1 MKSKNRNSLS
11 ARLTMMTLA
20 VAPALQWMTLFGTLV
35 PGDLGVLP
43 FTGIGVAVRDRRD
56 WNQNRLRREL
66 RLPALCIVLGS
77 ILALWDLGPVGW
89 ALKTLFQDLVVTMT
103 FLGLLAYARKRAL
116 DPAYLARWV
125 AITLIVISVVEVMS
139 GGYRPTATLGQPN
152 ITGHFFVCALL
163 FCLPKLR
170 RRWWLM
176 LPLVVVAV
184 GRTGSFGAL
193 VSLPIAFAYLG
204 FGAIRRRM
212 RDASSIRVFT
222 SWLLVLAPLGV
233 LAALTFGAVA
243 GDAAEKGAS
252 LGNDRLSSSSEG
264 RTIIWK
270 EGIEAWQGDP
280 LGLGPH
286 GFKELRIDWRF
297 GQQIADA
304 SEIHNDM
311 LGYLVERGPL
321 GLFGLLL
328 LYRVLWA
335 AGAKGGVA
343 RALLIANAIGGM
355 THETLHFRVLWV
367 LLALALASELHDRPQ
382 RQPRTRYARRRAR
395 LEAAERAAL
404 ELTTAEN
411 SVTERPAQ
419 LLEFSRG

>member
-1 MKSKNRNSLS
+1 MFI
-11 ARLTMMTLA
+11 LA
-20 VAPALQWMTLFGTLV
+20 AAPALQWMTIFGTLV
-35 PGDLGVLP
+35 PGDFGVLP
-43 FTGIGVAVRDRRD
+43 FTGVGIAIRDHRD

-66 RLPALCIVLGS
+66 RLPAVCIVLGS
-77 ILALWDLGPVGW
+77 VLALWDLGPVGW

-116 DPAYLARWV
+116 DSAYLAKWV
-125 AITLIVISVVEVMS
+125 AVTLTVISLVEVMS
-139 GGYRPTATLGQPN
+139 AGYRPTATLAQSN
-152 ITGHFFVCALL
+152 VTGHFFVCAML
-163 FCLPKLR
+163 FSLPKLP
-170 RRWWLM
+170 RRWWLI

-193 VSLPIAFAYLG
+193 LSLPIALAYLG
-204 FGAIRRRM
+204 FGAMRRRM
-212 RDASSIRVFT
+212 RDASSIHVFT
-222 SWLLVLAPLGV
+222 SWLLVLAPMMV

-243 GDAAEKGAS
+243 ERAAEKNAG
-252 LGNDRLSSSSEG
+252 LGSDRLSSSSDG
-264 RTIIWK
+264 RIIIWK
-270 EGIEAWQGDP
+270 EGLTAWQGDP

-297 GQQIADA
+297 GEQIADA

-321 GLFGLLL
+321 GLFGLLM
-328 LYRVLWA
+328 LYRALWA

-382 RQPRTRYARRRAR
+382 RQPRTRYGRRRAR
-395 LEAAERAAL
+395 MEAAQRAEP
-404 ELTTAEN
+404 ELTTVMVPTDEL
-411 SVTERPAQ
+411 PAATVAV
-419 LLEFSRG
+419 LAPLVVGDRR